1 MTQKSTMMTD
11 AEIFIDYYN
20 KIDKHLNIKDG
31 FTSENSFSH
40 KVRNSKNRVV
50 KQYSEELIT
59 LGDLRNV
66 IVHNPRIDA
75 QFIAEPHPGTV
86 KRIRK
91 IHEEITN
98 PTKVCPLFT
107 KKVLGAREEDFINE
121 ILFEMKRESFSQFPV
136 YNGQGSVIELINTN
150 TIARWLAAN
159 LYNEGSF
166 LMENVKVKDFIPEI
180 EHKNNYVFIKKT
192 SSIYDAYDLFIDSI
206 NKYKKNLDVLFITE
220 NGQPNE
226 RILGLISIDD
236 IAGVVKTKR
245 KRTP

>member
-75 QFIAEPHPGTV
+75 QFIAGH
-86 KRIRK
+86 
-91 IHEEITN
+91 
-98 PTKVCPLFT
+98 
-107 KKVLGAREEDFINE
+107 
-121 ILFEMKRESFSQFPV
+121 ILVQ
-136 YNGQGSVIELINTN
+136 
-150 TIARWLAAN
+150 
-159 LYNEGSF
+159 
-166 LMENVKVKDFIPEI
+166 
-180 EHKNNYVFIKKT
+180 
-192 SSIYDAYDLFIDSI
+192 
-206 NKYKKNLDVLFITE
+206 
-220 NGQPNE
+220 
-226 RILGLISIDD
+226 
-236 IAGVVKTKR
+236 
-245 KRTP
+245 